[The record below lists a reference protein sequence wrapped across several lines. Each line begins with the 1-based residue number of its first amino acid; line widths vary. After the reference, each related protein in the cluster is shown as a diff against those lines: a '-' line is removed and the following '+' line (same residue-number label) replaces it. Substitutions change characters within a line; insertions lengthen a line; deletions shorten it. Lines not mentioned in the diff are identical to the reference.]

1 MAVIYFCAE
10 YLAPHTY
17 EVGMLDTES
26 ENPSGVYRTI
36 VSSVYE
42 SEDPHHKHGR
52 HQDHYYS
59 TDEYSEL
66 DADMVDFLLGRNKED
81 VYDIALITDEQ
92 YNEAWGI
99 LDDADSAFINIDQ
112 MEVLE
117 PTSELHHLN
126 QELQQYCEK
135 FVEVVEGWNLF

>member
-42 SEDPHHKHGR
+42 SEDPHHKYGR

-66 DADMVDFLLGRNKED
+66 EGDMAAFLLGKHTEEEYF
-81 VYDIALITDEQ
+81 VAEISIEQ

-99 LDDADSAFINIDQ
+99 LDEADNTFINIDQ

>member
-10 YLAPHTY
+10 YTAPHSY

-42 SEDPHHKHGR
+42 SEEHQYGR
-52 HQDHYYS
+52 HHDHYYS

-66 DADMVDFLLGRNKED
+66 EGDMAAFLLGKDTED
-81 VYDIALITDEQ
+81 EYHVAEISIEQ

-99 LDDADSAFINIDQ
+99 LDEADNTFIGIDQ

-135 FVEVVEGWNLF
+135 FLNVIEGWKLF